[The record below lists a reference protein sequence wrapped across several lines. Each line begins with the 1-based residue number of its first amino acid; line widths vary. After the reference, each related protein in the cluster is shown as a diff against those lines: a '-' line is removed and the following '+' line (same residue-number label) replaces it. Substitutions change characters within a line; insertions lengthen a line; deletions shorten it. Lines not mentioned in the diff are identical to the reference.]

1 MIFALARLT
10 KRNETTSMREELY
23 VCVCVDERERD
34 QVKEGEFVPVFSA
47 LFIKGTVLAGD
58 GFPHISCRNRNMQ
71 LL

>member
-10 KRNETTSMREELY
+10 KRNKTISVCEMEREE
-23 VCVCVDERERD
+23 ERGGGG
-34 QVKEGEFVPVFSA
+34 QVKEGEFVPVFCA

-58 GFPHISCRNRNMQ
+58 GFPHLSCRKRNMQ